1 MSKHAPS
8 RLSGALGRQR
18 GISLVE
24 LMIGIALSLLVLT
37 AVIYVFAGSR
47 ASYRHQESFSA
58 VQESGRIALELLNRD
73 IRMAG
78 NPGCGNVTFLNHLSP
93 GVFDNAVAITPAFG
107 ATAADPDGI
116 TVVRGSAAV
125 AVLAASPAAN
135 QIELNAIAP
144 LGAVAAGD
152 RLLLSDCSSTQAV
165 TVNAVA
171 GNLLTLSAPLVQQLR
186 PGSQVMR
193 LETVVYAVN
202 VATRELQRN
211 GQAVAAGVTNMQLL
225 YGISDTAGRSVNRYV
240 ENPAAAT
247 PPAAMGNVVAVK
259 LEITVAD
266 GPEIS
271 MPFSSTIALR
281 NRTP

>member
-1 MSKHAPS
+1 MRKNVPHQLYGPPS
-8 RLSGALGRQR
+8 RQQ
-18 GISLVE
+18 GISLIE

-78 NPGCGNVTFLNHLSP
+78 NPGCGNLTFLNHLSP
-93 GVFDNAVAITPAFG
+93 GVFDNAAALASAPG
-107 ATAADPDGI
+107 ANATDPDGI
-116 TVVRGSAAV
+116 TLVRGSAVV
-125 AVLAASPAAN
+125 AVLAGSPASN
-135 QIELNAIAP
+135 QLQLTTVAP
-144 LGAVAAGD
+144 LGTVAAGD
-152 RLLLSDCSSTQAV
+152 RLLLSDCASTQVV
-165 TVNAVA
+165 TVSAVA
-171 GNLLTLSAPLVQQLR
+171 GNVLTLSAPLAQQFR

-193 LETVVYAVN
+193 LETVMYAVN

-211 GQAVAAGVTNMQLL
+211 GQAVAGGVRNMQML

-240 ENPAAAT
+240 ENPAAAV
-247 PPAAMGNVVAVK
+247 GDVVAVK
-259 LEITVAD
+259 LEIIVAD

-281 NRTP
+281 NRAP